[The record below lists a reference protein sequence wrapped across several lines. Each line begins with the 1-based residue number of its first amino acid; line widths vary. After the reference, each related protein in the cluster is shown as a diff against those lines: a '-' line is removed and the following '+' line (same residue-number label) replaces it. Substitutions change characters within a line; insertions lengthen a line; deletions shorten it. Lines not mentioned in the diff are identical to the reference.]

1 MVVKNR
7 EEALK
12 IVDNDVKE
20 FFGKLF
26 SARIFF
32 RGPIIKDVETV
43 AIFSQDA
50 AECMMWIENK
60 TKFYRKAEIPF
71 VVYSNYEYYDSE
83 GTLDFNWI
91 SKWTQKFS

>member
-12 IVDNDVKE
+12 IVDNDIKE

-60 TKFYRKAEIPF
+60 IKFYRKAKIPF

-91 SKWTQKFS
+91 SKWAQKFS

>member
-7 EEALK
+7 EEALR
-12 IVDNDVKE
+12 VVANDVKE
-20 FFGKLF
+20 FSGKLF

-32 RGPIIKDVETV
+32 RSSIIEDVETV

-71 VVYSNYEYYDSE
+71 VVYSNYQYYDSE